1 MPPTKLVYSTGK
13 FTKKPRLTIDFID
26 VGQGNCVLVTFP
38 SGDMMLVDA
47 GSQQDSLDSPPFKHA
62 SDYIAKVANGRA
74 IGCVVL
80 SHGDKD
86 HTAFVPHIPEAQSPA
101 YVHYSGGISTYSD
114 TLQEWIKKMEK
125 RKKETAVFRFKLGGY
140 SNTSPDA
147 DFGSDTG
154 ADDAHVSVLAANY
167 GKSPNDKSIVLMIE
181 YGNQMVVLPG
191 DAESFTEQWIMA
203 QVPAK
208 VLAGCTLLMPG
219 HHGAYEA
226 TSADW
231 AAALKAKVAVISAS
245 GANGGYAH
253 PHCATIQVLK
263 DNMLDNQAVD
273 HTIVCSA
280 GKSKPYTPSNTERAL
295 LVTATQRD
303 VRWVTDGENVQIN
316 VSTLLSKEVFGVV
329 PQFETPLERFDRLE
343 KEGNPPLLAGR
354 YTPRRN

>member
-1 MPPTKLVYSTGK
+1 MPPTKRVYSTGALS
-13 FTKKPRLTIDFID
+13 KKPKLIIDFIN

-47 GSQQDSLDSPPFKHA
+47 GSQQTSLESKPFKHA
-62 SDYIAKVANGRA
+62 ADYIAKVANGRD

-80 SHGDKD
+80 SHGDDD
-86 HTAFVPHIPEAQSPA
+86 HTAFVPYIAEAQNPA
-101 YVHYSGGISTYSD
+101 YVHYSGGIGTYSE

-125 RKKETAVFRFKLGGY
+125 RKKETAVFRFKMGGY

-154 ADDAHVSVLAANY
+154 ASDAHVSVLAANY

-191 DAESFTEQWIMA
+191 DAEAFTEQWIMA

-208 VLAGCTLLMPG
+208 VLVACTLLMPG

-226 TSADW
+226 TSVDW
-231 AAALKAKVAVISAS
+231 AAALRAKVAVISAS

-253 PHCATIQVLK
+253 PHCATIQELK
-263 DNMLDNQAVD
+263 DNMEDNQAVD

-280 GKSKPYTPSNTERAL
+280 GKSKPYTPSNTKRAL
-295 LVTATQRD
+295 VVTATQGD
-303 VRWVTDGENVQIN
+303 VRWVTDGENVQVD
-316 VSTLLSKEVFGVV
+316 VSTLLSKKVFDAV

-343 KEGNPPLLAGR
+343 KEGNFPLLSGR
-354 YTPRRN
+354 YLPRRK